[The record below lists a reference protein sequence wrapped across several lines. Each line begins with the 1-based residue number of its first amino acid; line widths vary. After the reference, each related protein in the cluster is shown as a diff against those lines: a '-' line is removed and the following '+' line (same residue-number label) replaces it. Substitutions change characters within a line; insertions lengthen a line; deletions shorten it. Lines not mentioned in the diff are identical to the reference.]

1 MREPL
6 IKLDERFSDP
16 GANATPWAAAREVLE
31 TAQLSWVTTVRAD
44 GRPHVTPLVAIW
56 LDDVVYFTTGP
67 EEQKAANLAVNAHVV
82 LITGCNRWDEGLD
95 VMVEGEAKRETDR
108 AILDRLA
115 VVWATKWNGEW
126 QFEVVDG
133 GFANPDPN
141 VDRPVLVF
149 AVKPVK
155 VFAFG
160 KGEFSQTRY
169 QPS

>member
-1 MREPL
+1 
-6 IKLDERFSDP
+6 
-16 GANATPWAAAREVLE
+16 
-31 TAQLSWVTTVRAD
+31 
-44 GRPHVTPLVAIW
+44 
-56 LDDVVYFTTGP
+56 
-67 EEQKAANLAVNAHVV
+67 
-82 LITGCNRWDEGLD
+82 
-95 VMVEGEAKRETDR
+95 MVEGVAERVTDR
-108 AILDRLA
+108 AILEGLA
-115 VVWATKWNGEW
+115 AVWATKWNGEW

-133 GFANPDPN
+133 GFANPDAS